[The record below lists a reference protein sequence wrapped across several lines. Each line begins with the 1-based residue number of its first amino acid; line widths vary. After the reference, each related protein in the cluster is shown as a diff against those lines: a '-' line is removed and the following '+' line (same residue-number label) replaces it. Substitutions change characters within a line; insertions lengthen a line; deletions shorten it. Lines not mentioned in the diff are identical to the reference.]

1 MKHIITIVFSAM
13 LLAACA
19 NGTTY
24 ATRAE
29 LKSDPVSKTE
39 LVFKMPVREAYPLLR
54 DMTRDCL
61 ETLYVKSTAEAP
73 GADGRGGSVSITRLA
88 GTQARVLS
96 TTELEP
102 TENDGTRITIY
113 SSGDTP
119 PEELMMK
126 YKRWIEAGVNS
137 CTD

>member
-1 MKHIITIVFSAM
+1 MKCIITIVFSAM

-19 NGTTY
+19 NGNTY

-29 LKSDPVSKTE
+29 LRNDPGSKTE
-39 LVFKMPVREAYPLLR
+39 LVFKMPVKEAYPLLR

-61 ETLYVKSTAEAP
+61 ESLYVKSSAEAP
-73 GADGRGGSVSITRLA
+73 GTDGRGGSVTITRHA

-102 TENDGTRITIY
+102 TENGGTRITLY
-113 SSGDTP
+113 YSGDNH
-119 PEELMMK
+119 PEELMME
-126 YKRWIEAGVNS
+126 YKRWMEAGVIS
-137 CTD
+137 CAD